1 MGARAIEVG
10 DIRLGR
16 SDGLLRRGE
25 GGSRRVNVDVRA
37 PCDGGG
43 AVEVPHQV
51 QNPLLDLLTDA
62 LAGPVNCV
70 IYGANDISNH
80 KPAGM
85 Q

>member
-1 MGARAIEVG
+1 MAEAMDSCDEEKVVPG
-10 DIRLGR
+10 
-16 SDGLLRRGE
+16 
-25 GGSRRVNVDVRA
+25 VNVDVRA